1 MTLSASERRMGA
13 LEFESGEPMIEGID
27 AILTPP
33 HEFELQSIVIDVAGL
48 AVRILRARVQP
59 FASFN
64 SCSKQAVTGEALV
77 RIDTLARLVAFE
89 TVGAAFKLAMGRAE
103 GARRDLPRGRSE
115 KPGGDHQEDKEAA
128 PRWPRVHP
136 PHPTYPVR
144 VATAMC
150 TSMKTYITTAK
161 GLCTTCQ

>member
-1 MTLSASERRMGA
+1 MKMRAA
-13 LEFESGEPMIEGID
+13 VLE
-27 AILTPP
+27 
-33 HEFELQSIVIDVAGL
+33 EFGKPLVLQNVELQDPKA
-48 AVRILRARVQP
+48 
-59 FASFN
+59 
-64 SCSKQAVTGEALV
+64 GEALV
-77 RIDTLARLVAFE
+77 RIDTLARFVAFE
-89 TVGAAFKLAMGRAE
+89 TVAAAFKLAMGRAE
-103 GARRDLPRGRSE
+103 RARRDLPSGRSE

-136 PHPTYPVR
+136 PHPRYPVR